1 MHGAPYRGLGYV
13 PLRFRGGGGV
23 VMRLANNSNLVSY
36 FDFSGPCLILFLES
50 SLFCSDFRYK
60 RKLIQLSVFIFIVFL

>member
-1 MHGAPYRGLGYV
+1 
-13 PLRFRGGGGV
+13 
-23 VMRLANNSNLVSY
+23 MRLANNSNLVSY